1 MADRIILHCDLNNFF
16 ASVSLLY
23 NPTLKNMP
31 VAVCGDKEIYIENH
45 EGLLEYSDEIISVKM
60 RDGIIRLCGHK
71 LRIIALRSRDIVVNG
86 EFERVEYEKIG
97 RKIKK
102 C

>member
-1 MADRIILHCDLNNFF
+1 MPKDVVMDLPKL
-16 ASVSLLY
+16 S
-23 NPTLKNMP
+23 
-31 VAVCGDKEIYIENH
+31 VCGDKEIYIENH
-45 EGLLEYSDEIISVKM
+45 KGLIEYTDRVITVKM
-60 RDGIIRLCGHK
+60 RDGIIRLCGQK
-71 LRIIALRSRDIVVNG
+71 LRILTLRQKEILING

>member
-1 MADRIILHCDLNNFF
+1 MRGVREYIAESMDMPKDVIMDLPRL
-16 ASVSLLY
+16 S
-23 NPTLKNMP
+23 
-31 VAVCGDKEIYIENH
+31 VCGDREIYIENH
-45 EGLLEYSDEIISVKM
+45 KGLIEYTDRIISVKM
-60 RDGIIRLCGHK
+60 RDGIIRLCGSNLK
-71 LRIIALRSRDIVVNG
+71 IIVLKNREIVVNG

>member
-1 MADRIILHCDLNNFF
+1 MRGVREYLAESMDMPKDVMMDLPKL
-16 ASVSLLY
+16 S
-23 NPTLKNMP
+23 
-31 VAVCGDKEIYIENH
+31 VCGDKEIYIENH
-45 EGLLEYSDEIISVKM
+45 KGLLEYSDEIISVKM

-71 LRIIALRSRDIVVNG
+71 LRIISLRSRDIVVNG